1 MFKTKRK
8 NETTICYPDPMGLT
22 DYKAFCNLTERNG
35 GMPFFC
41 GTPDTLSCED
51 LYYIK
56 HSIKQ
61 PHPALDDVDRV
72 LLSRYV
78 HGGSWDTVL
87 TGKYSIGT
95 TSANSAEFCGNR
107 PWMYIKDLL

>member
-1 MFKTKRK
+1 
-8 NETTICYPDPMGLT
+8 MGLT

-56 HSIKQ
+56 HRIKQ

-78 HGGSWDTVL
+78 QGGSWDTVL

-95 TSANSAEFCGNR
+95 TSANSAEFRGIR
-107 PWMYIKDLL
+107 PLMYIKDLL